1 MHATRET
8 IRDLIPGMYGEL
20 RSIAHRYFRQ
30 QRAGFTLQPTE
41 LVDEACLQ
49 LISQPG
55 FECNDPAHF
64 RAIAANKIW
73 HVVVDHVRRKQ
84 AAKRGG
90 SKPSPQSTNEANA
103 YRDPGAS
110 QRIPL
115 DSITVEWQQRE
126 VDLLDLADAM
136 DRLCRE
142 RRRLYDVIRLHWFG
156 GLSHAEVASVLGVS
170 ESTAEK
176 DFRYALAWLNR
187 TLSGNG
193 AHAD

>member
-64 RAIAANKIW
+64 LIEV
-73 HVVVDHVRRKQ
+73 HTEEG
-84 AAKRGG
+84 KRSGL
-90 SKPSPQSTNEANA
+90 T
-103 YRDPGAS
+103 RDS
-110 QRIPL
+110 L
-115 DSITVEWQQRE
+115 
-126 VDLLDLADAM
+126 
-136 DRLCRE
+136 
-142 RRRLYDVIRLHWFG
+142 
-156 GLSHAEVASVLGVS
+156 VS
-170 ESTAEK
+170 C
-176 DFRYALAWLNR
+176 LNV
-187 TLSGNG
+187 SM
-193 AHAD
+193 